1 MMIAKTGL
9 MALTLVALASAPASA
24 ADSDPRP
31 DPERAQQLHA
41 QAISLLDS
49 PRRWAEAA
57 SLLRRSAENLSDDDP
72 TAFTTMRFAG
82 RVYAQAGELGKA
94 RKAFTD
100 AAELALARGEVVDAA
115 YAYIDAAHAASE
127 QGATSQVIELA
138 EKARRLTSSP
148 LLPDADR
155 DAIGALVGA
164 L

>member
-1 MMIAKTGL
+1 MIAKTGL

-24 ADSDPRP
+24 SDSDPRS

-49 PRRWAEAA
+49 PHRWAEAA
-57 SLLRRSAENLSDDDP
+57 SLLRRSAENLSEDDP
-72 TAFTTMRFAG
+72 AASATMRFAG
-82 RVYAQAGELGKA
+82 RVYAQAGDLGKA
-94 RKAFTD
+94 RRAFAS
-100 AAELALARGEVVDAA
+100 AAELALARGDLVDAA

-127 QGATSQVIELA
+127 QGDSSEAVELA
-138 EKARRLTSSP
+138 EKARRLTASP

-155 DAIGALVGA
+155 EAIGARVGA